1 MGNNKVRT
9 SLPKKLQTIKALPQ
23 WTDHVWI
30 GFILLGRVSM
40 GVSEGR
46 IRYREYFLIAMFGLI
61 FPFSGGYGNE
71 ADEPVKVIVK
81 QGETLY
87 SIVKR
92 ETGSEDPR
100 LWKRVADF
108 NSRTVSQTLEI
119 GDIVML
125 PGDMVKKQVV
135 EFAERKVTRLEGQ
148 ADLANSEAVS
158 QDRKDICMGEVCFEV
173 APNPLERN
181 SLRNDALKSSAPDS
195 SKSSVKTAP
204 TESLSTSS
212 DIDLSGKVVEPGDI
226 KDKLLEPQSQAP
238 VSSDVAI
245 PEKKEAEAEEAVE
258 ENTSRSRVEIP
269 ENITP
274 PESMAGE
281 QADNSEGSDP
291 DTFDEDNGNTSVL
304 VGINPVW
311 EINDST
317 FITDSS
323 DNRDTDFS
331 VDLDLEVLYSFSPYL
346 SMYLE
351 IEIPL
356 ADNESFLSNGDAWLN
371 YDFSNDFYERHLTLG
386 TLSVSEGRGWNFDDS
401 ADLLSVYLASD
412 VWSLT
417 LGIGTETANNFWSD
431 LFDPQDFSNALRF
444 VSEYSYQVNIDHS
457 VALAITGLKSKA
469 DDESDVE
476 ASLVWLGLRSAGT
489 LLKRGESQM
498 KRGESQMEYWT
509 EIGFVTGDEKTF
521 GLPEVAEDAQAT
533 EQSLQLLDDNHVRG
547 WGYDFGL
554 TFISDLVGRPEFTVA
569 IAGTS
574 ADSDINDNTDEFY
587 RQSGIHGNSAD
598 IGSVGGVSYYG
609 GVLLPELSNLRI
621 ASAGVGFPLL
631 SDSYVGLIYH
641 KYTQVKA
648 NNSLRNAALDLTL
661 NGSSDDIGQALDLE
675 FGYNEAQDWSV
686 SISLGAFEA
695 GAATEQAG
703 LAAYYG
709 SIDFSYDL

>member
-1 MGNNKVRT
+1 MGNTKVRT

-23 WTDHVWI
+23 WTDHVLI
-30 GFILLGRVSM
+30 GFVLLGRACM
-40 GVSEGR
+40 GASESR
-46 IRYREYFLIAMFGLI
+46 IRYRECFLIAMFGLI

-135 EFAERKVTRLEGQ
+135 EFAERKVTRLESQ

-181 SLRNDALKSSAPDS
+181 SLRNEALKSSAPDS
-195 SKSSVKTAP
+195 SESSAKTAP

-212 DIDLSGKVVEPGDI
+212 DNDLSSKVVEPGD
-226 KDKLLEPQSQAP
+226 KKEKLLEPQ
-238 VSSDVAI
+238 
-245 PEKKEAEAEEAVE
+245 EAEEAVE

-274 PESMAGE
+274 PESMPGE
-281 QADNSEGSDP
+281 NVDYFEGSDP
-291 DTFDEDNGNTSVL
+291 DTFDEDNDNTSVS

-323 DNRDTDFS
+323 DNRDTNFS

-386 TLSVSEGRGWNFDDS
+386 TLSVSQGRGWNFDDS

-431 LFDPQDFSNALRF
+431 LFDPQGFSNALRF
-444 VSEYSYQVNIDHS
+444 VSEYSYQVNTDHS

-498 KRGESQMEYWT
+498 EYWT

-521 GLPEVAEDAQAT
+521 GLPEVAEDAEAT

-598 IGSVGGVSYYG
+598 IGSVEGVSYYG
-609 GVLLPELSNLRI
+609 GMLLPELSNLRI

-675 FGYNEAQDWSV
+675 FGYNEAEDWSF